1 MYQMGY
7 VVDVISNAAAAGT
20 NHFARIRFEPFGS
33 GGAYEGL
40 RSREE
45 TREER

>member
-7 VVDVISNAAAAGT
+7 VVDIVPNAAAAGT
-20 NHFARIRFEPFGS
+20 NHFASIRFEPFRS
-33 GGAYEGL
+33 GGAYESL

>member
-1 MYQMGY
+1 M
-7 VVDVISNAAAAGT
+7 VDVVSNAAAAGT
-20 NHFARIRFEPFGS
+20 NHLASIRFEAFGS

-45 TREER
+45 TREES